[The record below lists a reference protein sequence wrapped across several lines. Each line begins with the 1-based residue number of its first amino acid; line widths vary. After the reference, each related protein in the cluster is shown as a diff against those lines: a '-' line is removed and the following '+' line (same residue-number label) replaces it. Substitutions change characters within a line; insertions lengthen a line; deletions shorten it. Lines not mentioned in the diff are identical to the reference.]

1 MQLIHGIIER
11 RRTMKIYRVFVKE
24 VWVQAFDIE
33 AESKE
38 EAIKLITEG
47 DGDIVQDE
55 LDYSHSLDP
64 DTWTVEELDEN

>member
-1 MQLIHGIIER
+1 
-11 RRTMKIYRVFVKE
+11 MKTYRVFVKE

>member
-1 MQLIHGIIER
+1 
-11 RRTMKIYRVFVKE
+11 MKIYRVFVKE